1 MARLKV
7 ETVPEVTV
15 FDEAAVFKAASGAT
29 APLVEFKNSSGTV
42 VANIAANGTINVS
55 SITASNPGNT
65 SSDYA
70 TRGYVDSVTAGL
82 NWHEAANY
90 ATTTTLPSCTYSN
103 GTGGVGATLIGTA
116 TGRLSVDSTEVSN
129 TQSIL
134 VKNQANAVQN
144 GVYIVSE
151 QGNASV
157 AFTLTRRSDA
167 NNNIPGQL
175 KTGDSLLVL
184 SGTTNATRGY
194 VLTSTGSGS
203 GGAFVLGTD
212 NLTYTQFTAAS
223 SLNAG
228 DGMVLSGNDLNVA
241 TASSTRIVVNADSI
255 DLATVALSNTSG
267 ADTTTFVSSVTRDSY
282 GRVTAVETS
291 NVAFTGYATLSSPTF
306 TGIPAAPTAAA
317 DTNTTQIATTAYVV
331 GQAYLKSSTAS
342 STYAPLASPALT
354 GTPTAPNAAIGT
366 NTTQVATTAFAV
378 AEINDKAIIKTFVNA
393 KGDLVTATAD
403 NTPAI
408 LTVGSNGTFL
418 KANSSATAGLQWAS
432 IPLDDLSDVTIT
444 SAAAGHVLQYNGSAW
459 VNVVQPANID
469 IVQVRAFL

>member
-1 MARLKV
+1 MARLRI

-15 FDEAAVFKAASGAT
+15 LDEAAVFKAASGAT

-42 VANIAANGTINVS
+42 VANVAANGTINVTS
-55 SITASNPGNT
+55 VTASNPGTT

-82 NWHEAANY
+82 NWHEAVNY
-90 ATTTTLPSCTYSN
+90 ATTAALPSCTYSN

-129 TQSIL
+129 TQSLLI
-134 VKNQANAVQN
+134 KNQANAVQN
-144 GVYIVSE
+144 GIYVVSE
-151 QGNASV
+151 QGNGSV

-167 NNNIPGQL
+167 DNSLAGQL

-184 SGTTNATRGY
+184 SGPTNATRGY

-241 TASSTRIVVNADSI
+241 TASSSRIVVNADSI
-255 DLATVALSNTSG
+255 DLATVAVSNTSG
-267 ADTTTFVSSVTRDSY
+267 ANTTTFVTSVTRDSY
-282 GRVTAVETS
+282 GRVTAVETA

-306 TGIPAAPTAAA
+306 TETPAAPNAAVG
-317 DTNTTQIATTAYVV
+317 TNTAQIATTAF
-331 GQAYLKSSTAS
+331 T
-342 STYAPLASPALT
+342 
-354 GTPTAPNAAIGT
+354 
-366 NTTQVATTAFAV
+366 V
-378 AEINDKAIIKTFVNA
+378 AEINDKAIIKTFVAA
-393 KGDLVTATAD
+393 KGDLVTATAND
-403 NTPAI
+403 TPAI

-418 KANSSATAGLQWAS
+418 KANSSATEGLQWAS
-432 IPLDDLSDVTIT
+432 IPINDLSDVTIS
-444 SAAAGHVLQYNGSAW
+444 SALAGQVLQYNGSAW
-459 VNVVQPANID
+459 VNVVQPANVD
-469 IVQVRAFL
+469 IVQVRVFS